1 MHILKY
7 LYTLILLETT
17 GWNMKINK
25 QSMVLLCDLK
35 EQDEDLNIYVIC
47 DQSMVITFTSIS

>member
-35 EQDEDLNIYVIC
+35 KQDEDLNIYVIC
-47 DQSMVITFTSIS
+47 DQSMVIIFTSIS